1 MSYKEPFIYCA
12 DFLPLA
18 ASLTGDAYVDAPIKT
33 FRNNDY
39 EMIRS
44 IYQATDGRI
53 NLRMTNESTG
63 HDMIRQQGDI
73 RAVSSMA
80 LSGMTPN
87 GFIPYNF
94 PVPYLLPAGTNFV
107 VSAADKSNAS
117 NRLRFAIHGNKIYNG
132 EAPYKNRKKRELFS
146 FTIKSG
152 TLAAYGSVTVNLTLN
167 ESYGFLAA
175 KLTGTV
181 TGEGLVFIQDFDTKQ
196 QDATGT
202 RPWSNKDVHFYNMI
216 GNSQF
221 GNLLTSR
228 KWVPERSTISVKF
241 TDLSGLANAMSIT
254 FHGEKIF
261 SE

>member
-1 MSYKEPFIYCA
+1 MWKEPYIVCC

-18 ASLTGDAYVDAPIKT
+18 AGSGDSYVDAPFKI

-39 EMIRS
+39 EIVRS
-44 IYQATDGRI
+44 IYKSTDGQI
-53 NLRMTNESTG
+53 NIRMTNESTG
-63 HDMIRQQGDI
+63 HDVIRQQGDI
-73 RAVSSMA
+73 RAVSSTA
-80 LSGMTPN
+80 LSVMTPN

-107 VSAADKSNAS
+107 VSAADKSGSA
-117 NRLRFAIHGNKIYNG
+117 NRLRFALHGNKIYDG
-132 EAPYKNRKKRELFS
+132 DAPYKARTKRELFS

-152 TLAAYGSVTVNLTLN
+152 TLAAYGSVVVNLTLN

-181 TGEGLVFIQDFDTKQ
+181 TGEGLVFIQDYDMRQ
-196 QDATGT
+196 QDATES

-221 GNLLTSR
+221 GNLLTAR
-228 KWVPERSTISVKF
+228 KWVPEKSTISVRF
-241 TDLSGLANAMSIT
+241 TDLSGSANAMSIT

-261 SE
+261 SV